1 MIEALLQ
8 LILLI
13 VFSHLLYLILMQY
26 HKMTDIKNVRLE
38 ADWELCV
45 NDINQ
50 YLPYGISQVA
60 VSEDG
65 LIATVT
71 TPDKVYTI
79 QFLNNVIWK
88 RENNGNETILTGVTS
103 ALFTLYGNR
112 LLLQVKLEDGVE
124 RGRSFVVEP
133 YSE

>member
-1 MIEALLQ
+1 
-8 LILLI
+8 
-13 VFSHLLYLILMQY
+13 
-26 HKMTDIKNVRLE
+26 MTDIKNVRLE

-124 RGRSFVVEP
+124 RERSFVVEP

>member
-124 RGRSFVVEP
+124 RERSFVVEP